1 MGKYEESLTGKIMKL
16 INEGISQNEIAEEL
30 KISRET
36 VSKYKV
42 NPKGTTMEE
51 KEKEANDL
59 YWRILPNANKRYKE
73 SCAEVVRL
81 GKIEKGIKTLRIN
94 AVELRSCAEKE
105 LHHFNE
111 KFEKVT
117 KEYRVLKDEKDQM
130 ETMSLKALA
139 NKVLQRNHR
148 ENSVV
153 ENIKIESMEDIAKKM
168 STEELKKAIYIEE
181 KYKILKEATKKRDT
195 AYNDLREAEIV
206 FTWSKEAYDVAVKS
220 L

>member
-1 MGKYEESLTGKIMKL
+1 MGKLE
-16 INEGISQNEIAEEL
+16 EIA
-30 KISRET
+30 
-36 VSKYKV
+36 
-42 NPKGTTMEE
+42 
-51 KEKEANDL
+51 KEWNDL
-59 YWRILPNANKRYKE
+59 YYRILPAANKRYDE
-73 SCAEVVRL
+73 SYDEVVRL
-81 GKIEKGIKTLRIN
+81 GKIEKGIKALRIN

-105 LHHFNE
+105 LHHFKE

-153 ENIKIESMEDIAKKM
+153 ENIKIESMEGIAKKM
-168 STEELKKAIYIEE
+168 STEELKKSIDILE
-181 KYKILKEATKKRDT
+181 KHKALKEAIKKRDT

-206 FTWSKEAYDVAVKS
+206 FTWTKEAYDVAVKS